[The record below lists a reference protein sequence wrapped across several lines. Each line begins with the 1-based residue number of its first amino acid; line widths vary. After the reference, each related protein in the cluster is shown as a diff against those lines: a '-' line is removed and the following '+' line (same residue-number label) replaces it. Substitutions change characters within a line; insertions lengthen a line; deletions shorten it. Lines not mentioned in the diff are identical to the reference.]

1 MGSQR
6 VWPNLATKQQQQ
18 QIPAVSVHTPSQAGP
33 GARPGCERPPGKKEA
48 RGLLGVDS
56 ATGGFFW
63 PLKSDTPCSLPI
75 IHTSISPSI
84 QGLSRTQA
92 SQDRDRAQIPK
103 SQHGWSRTLSWDLD
117 HRTPCVGPS
126 HRLCPH
132 RPCPHRP
139 CRPIRPRSVPPGA
152 LHHKSAPS

>member
-1 MGSQR
+1 M
-6 VWPNLATKQQQQ
+6 
-18 QIPAVSVHTPSQAGP
+18 
-33 GARPGCERPPGKKEA
+33 
-48 RGLLGVDS
+48 DS

-63 PLKSDTPCSLPI
+63 PLKSDTPCSLPV

-117 HRTPCVGPS
+117 HRDFPVLAPPTGP
-126 HRLCPH
+126 
-132 RPCPHRP
+132 
-139 CRPIRPRSVPPGA
+139 
-152 LHHKSAPS
+152 APTGPAPTDPANP